1 MNFLILLL
9 PIALLYIA
17 KFYMLRYEYEYLQ
30 KLFYIREGKLS
41 EIEEE
46 LQLLKSKMSNE
57 NTKNNQKRARKT
69 I

>member
-30 KLFYIREGKLS
+30 ELFYIREGKLS